1 VGPARNSRRP
11 GRNLSEH
18 LLAGGGTITRQRDG
32 VGSDV
37 LRPDGPAKAR
47 GEFAFSS
54 DLRTERMLWGVT
66 VRSPHPHAR
75 IRHIDLEAARRS
87 PGVAAVIT
95 AADVPGRATFGMVVD
110 DQPVFAS
117 DYVRYAGEP
126 VAAVAAERL
135 GAALAAAA
143 AVDVDYEVLDP
154 LTDPEAAPTAA
165 PIHPDGNVFRHV
177 RLRRGNREATGDVVV
192 EGDYSVG
199 MQDQAFLG
207 PESALAVPGAD
218 RVDLFVS
225 TQSLHGDHRQVAA
238 SLGLPPERVRL
249 HLAGVGGAFGGKE
262 DLSVHIHACLL
273 ALRTGRAVRMHYSR
287 RESFVGHVHR
297 HPARM
302 WYRHHAL
309 RDGTLIKVEA
319 RIVFDGGAYTSTSGL
334 VIGNAVAF
342 GAGPYRVPNAAIDG
356 WAMRTNNPPCGSMRG
371 LGTPQVC
378 FGYESQMDKLA
389 AALGIDEVEIRT
401 RNALRSGDRLI
412 TGQRLEGPVP
422 VSECL
427 GAAAGFP
434 LPPRTPAGSS
444 ALPGGSNLPA
454 DGRRVRRGVGFAV
467 GFKNLMSPEG
477 RDDFATVQV
486 TLDLDV
492 NGRPIAMVRCAAAE
506 IGQGFVTVAQQIVR
520 TELGI
525 DQVFLEPPHTG
536 MDPAGSSSA
545 SRQTW
550 MSGGAIRMAC
560 RDVLAQLEQRRPPSP
575 PEESSSGREGS
586 LEALLRAGPVTATIE
601 HRHAPTEPLDTDGQG
616 SAHAAFA
623 FVAHRAV
630 VDVDLDLGL
639 ARVVEIATGQD
650 VGRALNPAQ
659 VVGQIEGGIAQG
671 LGLALME
678 ELVVDGG
685 VIRNGS
691 FTDYLLPTAPD
702 MPPVRIEL
710 IEIPHPGAPYG
721 AKGVGEPP
729 VISSPAAIAAAV
741 RDATGSP
748 IGRLPIRPEHI
759 VAPHPRGE

>member
-1 VGPARNSRRP
+1 MSKRFS
-11 GRNLSEH
+11 
-18 LLAGGGTITRQRDG
+18 LAGGSTITRQRSSERYG
-32 VGSDV
+32 VGSDAV
-37 LRPDGPAKAR
+37 RPDGRAKVR

-54 DLRTERMLWGVT
+54 DLWVDRMLWGVT
-66 VRSPHPHAR
+66 VRSPHPYAR
-75 IRHIDLEAARRS
+75 IRRIDLTAALRI

-95 AADVPGRATFGMVVD
+95 ADDVPGRPGFGIAVS

-117 DYVRYAGEP
+117 DVVRYAGEP

-135 GAALAAAA
+135 STAMAAAA
-143 AVDVDYEVLDP
+143 TVEVEYEVLDP
-154 LTDPEAAPTAA
+154 LTDPEAAITAA

-177 RLRRGNREATGDVVV
+177 RLRRGDPEVTGDVVV
-192 EGDYSVG
+192 EGEYSVG

-207 PESALAVPGAD
+207 TESALAIPGSD

-225 TQSLHGDHRQVAA
+225 TQALHGDHNQVAA
-238 SLGLPPERVRL
+238 SLNLPPEKVRL

-273 ALRTGRAVRMHYSR
+273 ALRTGRAVKMHYSR
-287 RESFVGHVHR
+287 PESFVGHVHR

-309 RDGTLIKVEA
+309 RDGTLVKVEA
-319 RIVFDGGAYTSTSGL
+319 RIVFDGGAYTSTSGF

-389 AALGIDEVEIRT
+389 AALEIDEIEIRIL
-401 RNALRSGDRLI
+401 NALESGDTLI
-412 TGQRLEGPVP
+412 TGQRLEGPAP
-422 VSECL
+422 VAECL
-427 GAAAGFP
+427 RAAASFP
-434 LPPRTPAGSS
+434 LPRRAPSDHRT
-444 ALPGGSNLPA
+444 LPGGTGLSA
-454 DGRRVRRGVGFAV
+454 DERRIRRGIGFAV

-477 RDDFATVQV
+477 RDDFATAQV
-486 TLDLDV
+486 TLDLDR
-492 NGRPIAMVRCAAAE
+492 NGKAIATVRSAAAE
-506 IGQGFVTVAQQIVR
+506 IGQGFVTLAQQIVR

-525 DQVFLEPPHTG
+525 NQVILEPPDTTMG
-536 MDPAGSSSA
+536 SAGSSSA

-550 MSGGAIRMAC
+550 MSGGAIQQAC
-560 RDVLAQLEQRRPPSP
+560 HDILSQLEKRRAAATSN
-575 PEESSSGREGS
+575 ESATRRVGS
-586 LEALLRAGPVTATIE
+586 LAALLHGGPVTATVV
-601 HRHAPTEPLDTDGQG
+601 HRHAPTKPLDANGQG
-616 SAHAAFA
+616 NAHAAFA

-639 ARVVEIATGQD
+639 VKVVEIATGQD
-650 VGRALNPAQ
+650 VGKALNPAQ

-678 ELVVDGG
+678 ELVVDQG
-685 VIRNGS
+685 VIHNDS
-691 FTDYLLPTAPD
+691 LTDYLLPTALD
-702 MPPVRIEL
+702 IPPVRIEL
-710 IEIPHPGAPYG
+710 IEIPHPEGPFG

-729 VISSPAAIAAAV
+729 IISSPAAIAAAV
-741 RDATGSP
+741 RNATEAD
-748 IGRLPIRPEHI
+748 IRRLPILPEHLLARI
-759 VAPHPRGE
+759 SEATESWDVG

>member
-1 VGPARNSRRP
+1 MDP
-11 GRNLSEH
+11 
-18 LLAGGGTITRQRDG
+18 AGGGATITRKRHG
-32 VGSDV
+32 VGTDAP
-37 LRPDGPAKAR
+37 RPDGHAKTR

-54 DLRTERMLWGVT
+54 DLWAERMLWGVT

-75 IRHIDLEAARRS
+75 IRRVDLAAALRT
-87 PGVAAVIT
+87 PGVVAAIT
-95 AADVPGRATFGMVVD
+95 ATDVPGRPTFGIAVS

-117 DYVRYAGEP
+117 DVVRYAGEP
-126 VAAVAAERL
+126 VAAVAAEWL
-135 GAALAAAA
+135 GSALAAAE
-143 AVDVDYEVLDP
+143 AVQVDYEVLDP
-154 LTDPEAAPTAA
+154 LTDPEDAPAAT

-177 RLRRGNREATGDVVV
+177 RLRRGNPGATGDVVV

-207 PESALAVPGAD
+207 TESALAVPGAD

-225 TQSLHGDHRQVAA
+225 TQALHGDHHQVAA

-287 RESFVGHVHR
+287 QESFVGHVHR

-309 RDGTLIKVEA
+309 RDGRLVKVEA
-319 RIVFDGGAYTSTSGL
+319 RIVFDGGAYTSTSGF
-334 VIGNAVAF
+334 VIGNAVSF
-342 GAGPYRVPNAAIDG
+342 GAGPYRVPNAVIDG

-378 FGYESQMDKLA
+378 FGYESQMDRLA
-389 AALGIDEVEIRT
+389 AALGIDGVEIRA
-401 RNALRSGDRLI
+401 RNALRSGDTLI
-412 TGQRLEGPVP
+412 TGQRLEGPAP
-422 VSECL
+422 VAECL
-427 GAAAGFP
+427 RAAAGFP
-434 LPPRTPAGSS
+434 LPPPATSDYRG
-444 ALPGGSNLPA
+444 LPGGMSLSA
-454 DGRRVRRGVGFAV
+454 DKRRVRRGIGYAV

-477 RDDFATVQV
+477 RDDFATARV

-492 NGRPIAMVRCAAAE
+492 NGRPVAMVRCAAAE
-506 IGQGFVTVAQQIVR
+506 IGQGFVTLAQQIVR

-525 DQVFLEPPHTG
+525 DQVFLEPPDTTMG
-536 MDPAGSSSA
+536 SAGSSSA

-550 MSGGAIRMAC
+550 MSGGAIQLAC
-560 RDVLAQLEQRRPPSP
+560 RDILSQLEKRPPVDARIRGP
-575 PEESSSGREGS
+575 AQDPGW
-586 LEALLRAGPVTATIE
+586 LEAALRAGPVTATIE
-601 HRHAPTEPLDTDGQG
+601 HRHSPTEPLDADGQG
-616 SAHAAFA
+616 TAHAAFA

-639 ARVVEIATGQD
+639 VKVVEIATGQD
-650 VGRALNPAQ
+650 VGRALNPTQ
-659 VVGQIEGGIAQG
+659 VVGQVEGGIAQG

-678 ELVVDGG
+678 ELVVDRGK
-685 VIRNGS
+685 IQNDS

-710 IEIPHPGAPYG
+710 IEIPHPDSPFG

-741 RDATGSP
+741 RSATAAP
-748 IGRLPIRPEHI
+748 IRRLPIRPEHI
-759 VAPHPRGE
+759 LDRYPGRA